1 LSSTV
6 SFPGSPAL
14 VDIQTGFHV
23 EFGVV
28 PAGLLI
34 NWPLVCGFLKFNI
47 LLLLEHCRTIFSVG
61 CNRCTCNETKLYHPA
76 VKG

>member
-34 NWPLVCGFLKFNI
+34 N
-47 LLLLEHCRTIFSVG
+47 
-61 CNRCTCNETKLYHPA
+61 
-76 VKG
+76 